1 MATGTESRTFL
12 PAMPIDDLRHAPAID
27 DADAPPLDAPVRAAA
42 EPAGAEF
49 SWAFGRP
56 VASAAGDD
64 PAWREFLAPGASGD
78 DAWLDY
84 LRR

>member
-1 MATGTESRTFL
+1 
-12 PAMPIDDLRHAPAID
+12 MPIDDLRHAHLPEN
-27 DADAPPLDAPVRAAA
+27 ADALPVEEAVRAA
-42 EPAGAEF
+42 PALPGAPF
-49 SWAFGRP
+49 AWAFGGP
-56 VASAAGDD
+56 VATAGGDA

>member
-1 MATGTESRTFL
+1 MATATEFRKPL

-27 DADAPPLDAPVRAAA
+27 DSDASPLEAPVRAASA
-42 EPAGAEF
+42 PAGAEF

-56 VASAAGDD
+56 VSGDAGDA

>member
-1 MATGTESRTFL
+1 MTSVSESRTPL

-27 DADAPPLDAPVRAAA
+27 DSGASPLEVPVRAASA
-42 EPAGAEF
+42 PAGAEF

-56 VASAAGDD
+56 VTSTAGDD